1 MSEVMDRLREEH
13 RNLEKILRA
22 LEHQITIFDKAEQPD
37 YDVLATVADYFLSFP
52 ERCHHPKEDLIFRKM
67 CDRDP
72 TLAQTMTDLEAE
84 HEKLSVLA
92 RHFQEAVRNVMQE
105 VEVPR
110 SVFSNVTRNFLSEQR
125 RHIEAEEDRFF
136 PLALQ
141 ILTPDDWAEIDKRI
155 TRDKDPVFGDEI
167 SQEFELLRDTI
178 LKWER
183 EDEALER

>member
-13 RNLEKILRA
+13 RNIEKILRA
-22 LEHQITIFDKAEQPD
+22 LEHQITIFDTAEQPD
-37 YDVLATVADYFLSFP
+37 YDVLAAAADYFLGFP
-52 ERCHHPKEDLIFRKM
+52 ESCHHPKENLVYRKM

-72 TLAQTMTDLEAE
+72 ALAQTMTDLEAE

-105 VEVPR
+105 VEVSR
-110 SVFSNVTRNFLSEQR
+110 VAFSDVARHFLSEQR

-141 ILTPDDWAEIDKRI
+141 ILTPDDWSEIDKRI
-155 TRDKDPVFGDEI
+155 TREKDPVFGDEI
-167 SQEFELLRDTI
+167 SQQFELLRNTI